1 MDIRLSLSKDLS
13 DLVKERTEELK
24 ISNQEYLRM
33 LIRLDIAIK
42 KYQKMTL
49 YIDSLSE
56 KINEYHDILGIYA
69 TPLLCNPYTDLLN

>member
-1 MDIRLSLSKDLS
+1 MDIRLSLTRDLS

-33 LIRLDIAIK
+33 LIRLDLAVK
-42 KYQKMTL
+42 KYQKMSS
-49 YIDSLSE
+49 YIDSLNV

-69 TPLLCNPYTDLLN
+69 TPLQSYPYIDFLN